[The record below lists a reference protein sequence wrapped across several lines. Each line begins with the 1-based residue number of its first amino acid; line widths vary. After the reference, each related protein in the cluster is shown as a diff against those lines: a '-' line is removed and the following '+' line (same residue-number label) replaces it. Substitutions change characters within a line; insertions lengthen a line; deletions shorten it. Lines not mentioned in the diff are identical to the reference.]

1 MAKVT
6 NVHKYA
12 VLWLHS
18 QQISKDKMSDETGL
32 SPRQIDNIIKK
43 YGSNSNSDQG
53 TQPQPE
59 KKHSPPNLMIMDSGA
74 KKFRVAIM
82 TKDASMANDALIK
95 NLPNPPTNQANYI
108 YRPNYE

>member
-1 MAKVT
+1 MIKAT
-6 NVHKYA
+6 NIHKYA

-18 QQISKDKMSDETGL
+18 QQISKDKISHETGL
-32 SPRQIDNIIKK
+32 SQRQVDNIIKK
-43 YGSNSNSDQG
+43 HEADTTNNQV
-53 TQPQPE
+53 TQSQPE